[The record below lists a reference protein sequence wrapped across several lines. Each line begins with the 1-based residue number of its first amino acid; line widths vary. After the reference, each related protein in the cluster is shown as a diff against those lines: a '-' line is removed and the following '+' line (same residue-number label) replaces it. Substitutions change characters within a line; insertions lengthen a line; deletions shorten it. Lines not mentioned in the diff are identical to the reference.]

1 MTSISRMNVTT
12 PKPRSNGTRCS
23 RRTYKRRIPTAAQP
37 TLSVPKGASDAPG
50 KSPNDFDHCV
60 LGCWGDSMRPRFRGR
75 NALETPVIGPILQSA
90 VILGVFSGLPHLPHM
105 PFRHT
110 KTVHTAADS
119 LPLPWKPSSR
129 LALESQFV
137 RVGLAPLIT
146 EPAGL
151 VVQADPRR

>member
-75 NALETPVIGPILQSA
+75 NALETPRDWTYPPVGSDFGSLQRAPPPAPYAVSA
-90 VILGVFSGLPHLPHM
+90 HQDRPH
-105 PFRHT
+105 
-110 KTVHTAADS
+110 
-119 LPLPWKPSSR
+119 
-129 LALESQFV
+129 
-137 RVGLAPLIT
+137 G
-146 EPAGL
+146 G
-151 VVQADPRR
+151 